1 MNFSLYIAKRYLFT
15 KSKNNAINII
25 SIIAAFGIIVG
36 SASLFIVL
44 SGFSGLKDFSLQF
57 STYSDPDLKLF
68 PAQGKSITFS
78 KADFQ
83 KLKHIEGIAS
93 YSKVIEE
100 RVVLINDTKNQILT
114 LKGVDQ
120 NYPQATIDSILHEG
134 QWMAPDMNQ
143 IVVGW
148 DVSAALSI
156 GVFDFSNPLKIYVP
170 KPGQGQ
176 LSFTSLKSAYNVL
189 NVANSGVFR
198 INQDI
203 DNSIIFANYDTA
215 RALLDYKDNQVSAIE
230 IITDGDTESIKTAI
244 ETAFGDQIIL
254 KTRAQLNDAL
264 YKMLNTENL
273 AVYLIFTLILIIAL
287 FNVIGS
293 IIMMILDKK
302 KNLNTLYN
310 LGASITDIRRIF
322 FLQGSLMSVV
332 GGFLGV
338 LIGVLLI
345 ANQIHGPDALKVM
358 LTASLAY
365 PATLELSNFVVVI
378 ITISVLG
385 ILASK
390 IASARITKSL
400 VTSNQ

>member
-78 KADFQ
+78 EADFQ
-83 KLKHIEGIAS
+83 KLKNIEGVAS

-114 LKGVDQ
+114 LKGVDE

-134 QWMAPDMNQ
+134 QWMTPDMNQ

-230 IITDGDTESIKTAI
+230 IITNGDTESIKTAI
-244 ETAFGDQIIL
+244 ETAFDDQIIL

-345 ANQIHGPDALKVM
+345 ANQIHGSDALKVM

-365 PATLELSNFVVVI
+365 PATLELSNFIVVI

-390 IASARITKSL
+390 IASARITRSL

>member
-68 PAQGKSITFS
+68 PTQGKTITFS
-78 KADFQ
+78 EADFQ
-83 KLKHIEGIAS
+83 KLKNIDGIAS

-100 RVVLINDTKNQILT
+100 RVVLVNDTKNQILT
-114 LKGVDQ
+114 LKGVDE
-120 NYPQATIDSILHEG
+120 NYPQMTIDSMLVEG
-134 QWMAPDMNQ
+134 KWMEPGMDQ
-143 IVVGW
+143 IVTGW
-148 DVSAALSI
+148 GTSHSLSI
-156 GVFDFSNPLKIYVP
+156 GVFDFSNPLKIYIP
-170 KPGQGQ
+170 RPGQGQ
-176 LSFTSLKSAYNVL
+176 LTSLKGAYNVI
-189 NVANSGVFR
+189 NVANSGVFQ

-203 DNSIIFANYDTA
+203 DNSIVFTNFDTA
-215 RALLDYKDNQVSAIE
+215 KDLLEYNDNQVSAIE
-230 IITDGDTESIKTAI
+230 LIVSKDPETVRHDI
-244 ETAFGDQIIL
+244 ETAFGNSIII
-254 KTRAQLNDAL
+254 KDRAQLNDAL

-310 LGASITDIRRIF
+310 LGASIKDIRRIF

-338 LIGVLLI
+338 CIGYLLI

-358 LTASLAY
+358 LTPSLPY
-365 PATLELSNFVVVI
+365 PATLKLSNFIVVI
-378 ITISVLG
+378 ITITILG

-390 IASARITKSL
+390 IASTRITKTL
-400 VTSNQ
+400 VTAN

>member
-78 KADFQ
+78 EADFQ

-114 LKGVDQ
+114 LKGVDE

-390 IASARITKSL
+390 IASTRITKSL

>member
-68 PAQGKSITFS
+68 PAQGKTITFS
-78 KADFQ
+78 ETDFQ
-83 KLKHIEGIAS
+83 KLKNIDGIIS

-100 RVVLINDTKNQILT
+100 RVVLVNDSKNQILT
-114 LKGVDQ
+114 LKGVDE
-120 NYPQATIDSILHEG
+120 NYPQATIDSMLVEG
-134 QWMAPDMNQ
+134 KWMEPGMDQ
-143 IVVGW
+143 IVTGW
-148 DVSAALSI
+148 GTSHSLSI
-156 GVFDFSNPLKIYVP
+156 GVFDFNNPLKIYIP

-176 LSFTSLKSAYNVL
+176 LTSIKGAYNMI
-189 NVANSGVFR
+189 NVANSGVFQ

-203 DNSIIFANYDTA
+203 DNNIAFTNFDTA
-215 RALLDYKDNQVSAIE
+215 KDLLEYNDNQASAIE
-230 IITDGDTESIKTAI
+230 LIVSKDI
-244 ETAFGDQIIL
+244 ETVRHDIQTTFGDSIII
-254 KTRAQLNDAL
+254 KDRAQLNDAL

-338 LIGVLLI
+338 CIGYLLI
-345 ANQIHGPDALKVM
+345 VNQIHGPDALKVM
-358 LTASLAY
+358 LTPSLAY
-365 PATLELSNFVVVI
+365 PATLKSSNFIVVI
-378 ITISVLG
+378 ITITILG

-390 IASARITKSL
+390 IASTRITKAL
-400 VTSNQ
+400 VTAN